1 MYLCYID
8 ESGTP
13 DIPGNTSHYVLAG
26 LSVPD
31 EYWKSH
37 HAQLENVKQAYG
49 LSEDEIHVAW
59 MLRPYVEQQSIPDF
73 DSMGWSQRRSEVL
86 RARTAELLRLQK
98 AHPRR
103 VKQTRKNYRNTEAYV
118 HLTMA
123 ERRDAV
129 RELAELISSWGVVR
143 LFAECIDKLH
153 FDPNLAHRTAHEQ
166 AFEQIVSRFERYLQN
181 TQPDYDLSAQRNY
194 GLLIHDNNQTVAKR
208 HTELMKSFLRSGTL
222 WTDLRYVIET
232 PMFVDSQLTNMV
244 QLADL
249 CAYALRRYLE
259 NGETELFD
267 LVFQRADR
275 IGETVV
281 GVRHFTGG
289 NCPCKIC
296 ASHSF
301 VENIH

>member
-13 DIPGNTSHYVLAG
+13 DIPGNTSHYVLAS

-37 HAQLENVKQAYG
+37 HAQLESIKDAYG
-49 LSEDEIHVAW
+49 LSQDEIHVAW
-59 MLRPYVEQQSIPDF
+59 MLRPYIEQQSIPAF

-98 AHPRR
+98 VTPRR
-103 VKQTRKNYRNTEAYV
+103 VKQTRKNYRNTEAYM
-118 HLTMA
+118 HLTLT
-123 ERRDAV
+123 ERRNSV

-153 FDPNLAHRTAHEQ
+153 FDPNLANRTAHEQ
-166 AFEQIVSRFERYLQN
+166 AFEQIVSRFEQYLQN
-181 TQPDYDLSAQRNY
+181 TQRGY

-222 WTDLRYVIET
+222 WTDIRHVIET

-267 LVFQRADR
+267 LVFERADR
-275 IGETVV
+275 VGEVVV
-281 GVRHFTGG
+281 GVRHFTVD

-301 VENIH
+301 PE